1 MSEEQLKSFIAKIQE
16 DKALQEKL
24 QAADGVDAVVAI
36 ALEAGYSIDAQ
47 DLESSSL
54 VAQELSAQDL
64 ESVSGGWP
72 TADYRTCACTG
83 LFTGLIKV
91 CPK

>member
-47 DLESSSL
+47 DLES
-54 VAQELSAQDL
+54 
-64 ESVSGGWP
+64 VSGGWP
-72 TADYRTCACTG
+72 TADYRTCA
-83 LFTGLIKV
+83 
-91 CPK
+91 

>member
-47 DLESSSL
+47 DLES
-54 VAQELSAQDL
+54 
-64 ESVSGGWP
+64 
-72 TADYRTCACTG
+72 
-83 LFTGLIKV
+83 
-91 CPK
+91 

>member
-54 VAQELSAQDL
+54 VAQELSA
-64 ESVSGGWP
+64 
-72 TADYRTCACTG
+72 
-83 LFTGLIKV
+83 
-91 CPK
+91 